1 MKRPISI
8 LMYHQVDMPPPS
20 GTPMRGMVVAPRSFA
35 RQMAMLKMLGFK
47 GVSMRDLEPWL
58 KGERDDPV
66 VAITFDD
73 GYLNNLQ
80 HALPILKR
88 NGFTATCYAVSNAL
102 GGWNQWDAEKG
113 IPRKALMDRAQLR
126 EWLAAGMDVGA
137 HSRNHLDLLLQDDK
151 TALDEIAGCKS
162 ELESALNVE
171 VRHFC
176 YPYGHFNEPHRKMV
190 EQAGYASA
198 TTVQR
203 ARVLASDNVYALP
216 RVLVAQATNWA
227 QFLAKITTGY
237 EDRHR

>member
-8 LMYHQVDMPPPS
+8 LMYHQVDVPPPS
-20 GTPMRGMVVAPRSFA
+20 GTPMRGMVVSPQAFS
-35 RQMAMLKMLGFK
+35 RQMSMLKMLGYK
-47 GVSMRDLEPWL
+47 GVSMRGLEPWL
-58 KGERDDPV
+58 RGERDDRV

-80 HALPILKR
+80 HALPVLQR

-102 GGWNQWDAEKG
+102 GGWNQWDTGKG
-113 IPRKALMDRAQLR
+113 IPRKALMDKAHFK

-137 HSRNHLDLLLQDDK
+137 HSRNHLDLVLQDDT
-151 TALDEIAGCKS
+151 TALDEIAGSKS
-162 ELESALNVE
+162 ELESALDVE

-176 YPYGHFNEPHRKMV
+176 YPYGHFNETHRAMV
-190 EQAGYASA
+190 ERAGYASA

>member
-1 MKRPISI
+1 MGISTTCNTH
-8 LMYHQVDMPPPS
+8 Y
-20 GTPMRGMVVAPRSFA
+20 
-35 RQMAMLKMLGFK
+35 
-47 GVSMRDLEPWL
+47 
-58 KGERDDPV
+58 
-66 VAITFDD
+66 
-73 GYLNNLQ
+73 
-80 HALPILKR
+80 PILKK

-176 YPYGHFNEPHRKMV
+176 YPYGHFNETHRTMV